1 CSRARIE
8 AAGTLDHW

>member
-1 CSRARIE
+1 CSRANIE